1 RRIVMALEAP
11 DQIGG
16 DEGIAA
22 ARGLR
27 GDEMAKA
34 RECHARGAALVD
46 QRRHPALDAHHVGF
60 EAEAP
65 GDVAI
70 DVRMGV
76 DHSWQPQLAA
86 HVYHLP
92 RRRRQLVLADARDL
106 AVADGD
112 IHDAVDSGRR
122 ADDVTV
128 PQDEIVY
135 RGCVHDRLP
144 LPNTSSLE
152 AARSGNQTRRIGL
165 SGVRTRGGLSST
177 STIP

>member
-1 RRIVMALEAP
+1 MALEAA
-11 DQIGG
+11 DEIGG
-16 DEGIAA
+16 DEGIAP

-34 RECHARGAALVD
+34 RECHGRGAALVD
-46 QRRHPALDAHHVGF
+46 QRGHAALDAHHVGV
-60 EAEAP
+60 EAEAT

-70 DVRMGV
+70 DVRMRV
-76 DHSWQPQLAA
+76 YHSWQHQLAA

-122 ADDVTV
+122 ADDMTV
-128 PQDEIVY
+128 PEDEVVY

-144 LPNTSSLE
+144 LPNTSSLD
-152 AARSGNQTRRIGL
+152 AALSGN
-165 SGVRTRGGLSST
+165 RTKAHRPLGGTDAWRL
-177 STIP
+177 IRY